1 MESDM
6 NTQFESIVERL
17 VKEQGQAALLS
28 AAKCKSLLS
37 DYAKNEYRK
46 ERHLLLLAIE
56 AGVGKEIAAA
66 ADLPICMKI
75 QMRFLKEERF
85 IDERAA
91 AEVIGLLAL
100 VLRGYR
106 GTRASS
112 PRSAAPAASSPSA
125 GKIIGGE
132 DAETQYKRGMAY
144 ANGQGVTQNDTEAV
158 KWYRKAAEQ
167 GHANAQYFLGWMY
180 ENGRGVAQN
189 DFEAVKW
196 YRKAA
201 EQGHADA
208 QNALRRMGY

>member
-17 VKEQGQAALLS
+17 VKEQGKAALLS

-56 AGVGKEIAAA
+56 AGVGKEIATA

-85 IDERAA
+85 IDEAAA

-112 PRSAAPAASSPSA
+112 PRSAAP
-125 GKIIGGE
+125 E
-132 DAETQYKRGMAY
+132 
-144 ANGQGVTQNDTEAV
+144 
-158 KWYRKAAEQ
+158 
-167 GHANAQYFLGWMY
+167 
-180 ENGRGVAQN
+180 GRT
-189 DFEAVKW
+189 FH
-196 YRKAA
+196 R
-201 EQGHADA
+201 
-208 QNALRRMGY
+208 